1 MTRQYLT
8 AKFRPAD
15 KRAYTYHND
24 GPPVAPGNEVKLPS
38 TRGTDGWL
46 RGTVFGLI
54 SEAEAKAQ
62 PFDTKAILGLVNEPM
77 PTVQPDLL
85 TAKPAEPTAPEWRP
99 FQSGDAIPTKGMFEV
114 HYRAELDPPR
124 APEVMPADKINWQ
137 LVSRFR
143 FAPEAP
149 AGQLDLS
156 GDQHALN
163 PSDAKA
169 LDAFI
174 REELAADRERLS

>member
-1 MTRQYLT
+1 MMTRQYLT

-38 TRGTDGWL
+38 TRGTDGWV

-62 PFDTKAILGLVNEPM
+62 PHETKAILGLADPKVDVLARPAADA
-77 PTVQPDLL
+77 PTAD
-85 TAKPAEPTAPEWRP
+85 APEWRP
-99 FQSGDAIPTKGMFEV
+99 FQSGDAIPTKGIFEV

-124 APEVMPADKINWQ
+124 APEIMPADKINWQ
-137 LVSRFR
+137 HVSRFR

-149 AGQLDLS
+149 AGPLGQLDLVEVS
-156 GDQHALN
+156 PVDRAAL
-163 PSDAKA
+163 
-169 LDAFI
+169 L
-174 REELAADRERLS
+174 R

>member
-8 AKFRPAD
+8 AKFRPTD

-24 GPPVAPGNEVKLPS
+24 GPPVAPGNEIKIPS
-38 TRGTDGWL
+38 ARGTDGWA
-46 RGTVFGLI
+46 RATVFGLI

-62 PFDTKAILGLVNEPM
+62 PYETKAILGLAEPKAD
-77 PTVQPDLL
+77 PLARP
-85 TAKPAEPTAPEWRP
+85 AAAPAEPTAPEWRP
-99 FQSGDAIPTKGMFEV
+99 FQPGDAIPTKGMFEV

-124 APEVMPADKINWQ
+124 KPEVMPADKINWQ

-149 AGQLDLS
+149 AGQLDL
-156 GDQHALN
+156 
-163 PSDAKA
+163 
-169 LDAFI
+169 
-174 REELAADRERLS
+174 